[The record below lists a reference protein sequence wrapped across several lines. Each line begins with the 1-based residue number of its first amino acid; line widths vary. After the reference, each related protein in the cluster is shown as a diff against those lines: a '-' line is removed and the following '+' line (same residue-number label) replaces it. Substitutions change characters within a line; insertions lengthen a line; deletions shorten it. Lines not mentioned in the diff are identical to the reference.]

1 MEELTN
7 LEKQRV
13 IDEKTKQ
20 IINLLGVKKS
30 FRLLNQL
37 ASAIKLY
44 KYVFQKNNSNF
55 TKNMAEEKSED
66 KNEVYLNDLY
76 LGLTHNPGLPSTN
89 TIAYKHLLMH
99 SIAESEV
106 VLLKS
111 RESGAFHLS
120 NIVKLGKEYY
130 YFDPTLERSIYD
142 DDMWEENR
150 GTLCCAALGKNDDY
164 FKLYEPVG
172 VLPED
177 MNSELKPLPENIAE
191 ESMSKNLV
199 NEIASLI
206 PDYSRTI
213 YKNQDD
219 DYYGDR

>member
-7 LEKQRV
+7 IEKQRA
-13 IDEKTKQ
+13 IEEKTRQ
-20 IINLLGVKKS
+20 IIGLLGVKKS

-37 ASAIKLY
+37 ASALKLY
-44 KYVFQKNNSNF
+44 KYIFQKNDSNF
-55 TKNMAEEKSED
+55 AISIPEVKSKD

-89 TIAYKHLLMH
+89 TITYKHLLMH

-111 RESGAFHLS
+111 KNSGDIHLS

-130 YFDPTLERSIYD
+130 FFDPTLERSIYD
-142 DDMWEENR
+142 DDTWEENK

-164 FKLYEPVG
+164 FKLYEPLG
-172 VLPED
+172 VLPD
-177 MNSELKPLPENIAE
+177 NMNSELKPLPENIAE

-206 PDYSRTI
+206 PDYSNTT
-213 YKNQDD
+213 YKNQRNS
-219 DYYGDR
+219 YGDR

>member
-1 MEELTN
+1 MVEEELTSS
-7 LEKQRV
+7 EKQQV
-13 IDEKTKQ
+13 IDERTKQ
-20 IINLLGVKKS
+20 ILSMLGVKKS
-30 FRLLNQL
+30 FKLLNQL
-37 ASAIKLY
+37 ASALKLY
-44 KYVFQKNNSNF
+44 KYVFQKNDSNF
-55 TKNMAEEKSED
+55 VKGIPEVKSRD

-111 RESGAFHLS
+111 KQSGSFHLA

-142 DDMWEENR
+142 DDTWGENK

-164 FKLYEPVG
+164 FRLYEPVG
-172 VLPED
+172 ILPDD
-177 MNSELKPLPENIAE
+177 MNTQLKSLPENIAE

-199 NEIASLI
+199 NEISSLI
-206 PDYSRTI
+206 PDYLKLTYR
-213 YKNQDD
+213 KQDD
-219 DYYGDR
+219 DYGR

>member
-1 MEELTN
+1 MEEELTN
-7 LEKQRV
+7 LEKQKA

-20 IINLLGVKKS
+20 IISFLGVKKS

-44 KYVFQKNNSNF
+44 KYVFQKNDSNF
-55 TKNMAEEKSED
+55 AKGVPESKSKD
-66 KNEVYLNDLY
+66 KNDVYLNDLY

-111 RESGAFHLS
+111 KESGALHLS

-130 YFDPTLERSIYD
+130 FFDPTLERSIYD

-164 FKLYEPVG
+164 FKLYEPLG
-172 VLPED
+172 VLPDD
-177 MNSELKPLPENIAE
+177 MNASLKPLPENVAE

-206 PDYSRTI
+206 PDYSKTA
-213 YKNQDD
+213 YKKQDD
-219 DYYGDR
+219 YGDR

>member
-1 MEELTN
+1 MEEELTN
-7 LEKQRV
+7 FEKQRV

-20 IINLLGVKKS
+20 IISLLGVKKS

-37 ASAIKLY
+37 ASALKLY
-44 KYVFQKNNSNF
+44 KYVFQKNDSNF
-55 TKNMAEEKSED
+55 AKSISEVKSKN
-66 KNEVYLNDLY
+66 KNDVYLNDLY

-111 RESGAFHLS
+111 KDSGRLHLS
-120 NIVKLGKEYY
+120 NLVKLGKEYY
-130 YFDPTLERSIYD
+130 FFDPTLERSIFD
-142 DDMWEENR
+142 DDTWGENR

-164 FKLYEPVG
+164 FRLYDPVG
-172 VLPED
+172 ILPDD
-177 MNSELKPLPENIAE
+177 MNMQLKPLPENIAE

-206 PDYSRTI
+206 PDYSATTYR
-213 YKNQDD
+213 NQNDD
-219 DYYGDR
+219 YGDR

>member
-7 LEKQRV
+7 LEKQKV

-44 KYVFQKNNSNF
+44 KYVFQKSDSSF
-55 TKNMAEEKSED
+55 AKGIPEVKSKD
-66 KNEVYLNDLY
+66 KNDIYLNDLY
-76 LGLTHNPGLPSTN
+76 LGLTHNPGLPATN
-89 TIAYKHLLMH
+89 TIVYKHLLMH

-106 VLLKS
+106 VLLRS
-111 RESGAFHLS
+111 RESGISHLS

-130 YFDPTLERSIYD
+130 FFDPTLERSIYD

-164 FKLYEPVG
+164 FKLYEIVG
-172 VLPED
+172 ALPDD
-177 MNSELKPLPENIAE
+177 MNEQLKPLPENIAE

-199 NEIASLI
+199 NEIAALI

-219 DYYGDR
+219 DYGDR

>member
-7 LEKQRV
+7 LEKQRA

-20 IINLLGVKKS
+20 IISMLGIKKS
-30 FRLLNQL
+30 FKLLNQL
-37 ASAIKLY
+37 ASALKLY
-44 KYVFQKNNSNF
+44 KYVFQKNDSSF
-55 TKNMAEEKSED
+55 AKSIPEIKAKD

-89 TIAYKHLLMH
+89 TITYKHLLMH

-111 RESGAFHLS
+111 KSSGAIHLS

-130 YFDPTLERSIYD
+130 FFDPTLERSIYD
-142 DDMWEENR
+142 DDTWEENK
-150 GTLCCAALGKNDDY
+150 GTLCCAALGRNDDY
-164 FKLYEPVG
+164 FKLYEPLG
-172 VLPED
+172 ILPD
-177 MNSELKPLPENIAE
+177 NMNAGLKPLPENIAE
-191 ESMSKNLV
+191 ESMSKKLV

-206 PDYSRTI
+206 PDYSKSAYR
-213 YKNQDD
+213 NQNDD
-219 DYYGDR
+219 YGDR

>member
-1 MEELTN
+1 MEEELTN
-7 LEKQRV
+7 FEKQRV

-37 ASAIKLY
+37 ASALKLY
-44 KYVFQKNNSNF
+44 KYVFQKNDSNF
-55 TKNMAEEKSED
+55 AKGIPEVKSKD
-66 KNEVYLNDLY
+66 KNDVYLNDLY
-76 LGLTHNPGLPSTN
+76 LGLTRNPGLPSTN
-89 TIAYKHLLMH
+89 TITYKHLLMH

-106 VLLKS
+106 VLMKS
-111 RESGAFHLS
+111 KESGSLHLS

-130 YFDPTLERSIYD
+130 FFDPTLEKSIFD
-142 DDMWEENR
+142 DDTWGENK

-164 FKLYEPVG
+164 FRLYTPVG
-172 VLPED
+172 ILPND
-177 MNSELKPLPENIAE
+177 MNMGLKPLPENIAE

-206 PDYSRTI
+206 PDYSATTYR
-213 YKNQDD
+213 NQNDD
-219 DYYGDR
+219 YGDR